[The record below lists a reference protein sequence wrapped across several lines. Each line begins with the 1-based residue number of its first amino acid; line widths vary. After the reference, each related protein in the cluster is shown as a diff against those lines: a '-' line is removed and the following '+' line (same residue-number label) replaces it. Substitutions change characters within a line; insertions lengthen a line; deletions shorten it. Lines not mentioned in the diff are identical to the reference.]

1 MCGDKPQT
9 YNGACSSLSFANNTW
24 TAMFDE
30 YWLWWQFVSHANNQ
44 WPWATILNAK
54 NMRIYCM
61 HGNVILLWPQSSFF
75 FEWGVRH
82 EESFISCC
90 FNAISR
96 WLYLSTIKLTKNTTQ
111 QRNWKSYIRIFWAY
125 TIIQLSKTSKKIEHG
140 KD

>member
-44 WPWATILNAK
+44 WPWAIILNAK
-54 NMRIYCM
+54 KMRIYCM

-90 FNAISR
+90 FHAISR
-96 WLYLSTIKLTKNTTQ
+96 WLYLSTIKLTKNL
-111 QRNWKSYIRIFWAY
+111 RNKEIGSPISRFYGLTPLYNWVR
-125 TIIQLSKTSKKIEHG
+125 LGKKIEHG